1 MRKIVAVSKV
11 RNAAGQVVARIHTV
25 YESPDRWG
33 TERWDTVV
41 ATDEDVIFFTA
52 WTVDLAIM
60 QHAAIGEG
68 LKPTDG
74 HVEMAVGTTREQR

>member
-1 MRKIVAVSKV
+1 MLKIVAVSKI

-41 ATDEDVIFFTA
+41 ATDEDVVLFTA

-60 QHAAIGEG
+60 QHAVIGEG
-68 LKPTDG
+68 LRPTDG